1 MNPCHVCGDVAV
13 HSDAALCLTCS
24 GRADRGELWY
34 DPQWGWMMTLA
45 ANIEMLAARAAAPE
59 VALPDGSE
67 LGRSTAREGSGRDL
81 R

>member
-1 MNPCHVCGDVAV
+1 MNLCHVCKRIAV

-24 GRADRGELWY
+24 AAADRGEVRY
-34 DPQWGWMMTLA
+34 DHDSGWC
-45 ANIEMLAARAAAPE
+45 AAPE

-67 LGRSTAREGSGRDL
+67 LGRSTVREGSGRAT

>member
-24 GRADRGELWY
+24 GRADRGEIVY
-34 DPQWGWMMTLA
+34 DPDSGW
-45 ANIEMLAARAAAPE
+45 RAAPE